1 MKTLYLG
8 TNTKMYKTCA
18 ETKAYLSVLSAE
30 IEQKKLARNE
40 VQFFVIPSFT
50 ALHQARRL
58 CGQSIFLGAQNM
70 AWEERGALTGEVS
83 PLMLKEAGV
92 DIVELGHS
100 ERRHILGETD
110 EQINAKVL
118 CALRNQ
124 FIVLLCIG
132 ENAQQKRD
140 GISDEI
146 LRIQLKLGLRGVDI
160 GQAPSLWIAY
170 EPVWAI
176 GENGIP
182 ASKEYAEQKH
192 QVIRQT
198 LCELFGP
205 RAGAG
210 IPILYGGSVNSEN
223 AAQLIHMPHIDG
235 LFIGRSAWEANKFS
249 ALIDQ
254 VLIQFRQ
261 DKANTDTNT

>member
-18 ETKAYLSVLSAE
+18 ETGAYLSALSAQ
-30 IEQKKLARNE
+30 IEQKKLAQEE

-50 ALHQARRL
+50 ALHQARGL
-58 CGQSIFLGAQNM
+58 CGQRILLGAQNM

-92 DIVELGHS
+92 DVVELGHS

-146 LRIQLKLGLRGVDI
+146 LRIQLKLGLRGVGA
-160 GQAPSLWIAY
+160 GQMSSLWIAY

-198 LCELFGP
+198 LCELFGA
-205 RAGAG
+205 RAGNG
-210 IPILYGGSVNSEN
+210 MPILYGGSVNAEN

-235 LFIGRSAWEANKFS
+235 LFIGRSAWDANKFS

-254 VLIQFRQ
+254 VLTQFRE
-261 DKANTDTNT
+261 DNANTSNT